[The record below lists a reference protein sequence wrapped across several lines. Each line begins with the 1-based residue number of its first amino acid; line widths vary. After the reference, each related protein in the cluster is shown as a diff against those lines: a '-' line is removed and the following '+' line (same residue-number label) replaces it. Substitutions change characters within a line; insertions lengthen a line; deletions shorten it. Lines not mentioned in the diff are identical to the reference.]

1 MSQKY
6 KSFSRS
12 SDRSLDS
19 GLGLPPGVKRM
30 GYLRKLKKMK
40 RRFFVL
46 HMESNYGVAR
56 LEYYSSEKK
65 WKFGCEPR
73 RTIELKSCLN
83 IGRKLHSK
91 HKNAIAIY
99 TQDDCFSIVT
109 DSPEELE
116 LWLNDLIEVQRT
128 YMEVDENARGR
139 PVYEHLWQVVI
150 DRHDLEY
157 HRLLVGHYRVAL
169 SSRSLFLIKMNPLND
184 NDYFEFPLMS
194 IRRCGH
200 SKDHFFIELG
210 RSSIIGA
217 GEIYMATEGTIIAQN
232 MHETVLSAMKS
243 SKIRED
249 GNPFPRPRSASTSE
263 NSNPVTTRRP
273 IGIVAPQ
280 TVSSSVSSCGL
291 SNSRERCDSLPTRPK
306 TITGN
311 SHSCIHSALSSPYT
325 TSGATFRKL
334 SSRPHSMY
342 EWPSCNSP
350 SARST
355 NFSPGSLSSASV
367 AAYSSSTE
375 DVDNTR
381 HQSLNHYPYLLP
393 SDGKLS
399 SDRPITEVPDEYLK
413 MSMHEDKKVGHS
425 FQVIPEKLANNAQK
439 KNDYIDMRASSVSKS
454 DSIKKQGNF
463 IPVPRNC
470 NATGESSSSRDG
482 YLDMSPSNSSKN
494 GLSFHFKK
502 EVNFN
507 EKTDADSKPYELE
520 KVLSLVK
527 VDENVQN
534 NPIENVVKK
543 VPSVTVK
550 EMECNTIKLN
560 TLEKNANSN
569 SPIFEM
575 DHASAINN
583 AKIDTKPPLPE
594 RTYRKSEQKSIV
606 CPPLPMY
613 KPERFSNCS
622 QNRSVL
628 DELQN
633 KQDLSQNVQVEN
645 YNLEELDVFYNS
657 TPSQAKSD
665 MVTSPEQNTNFSC
678 LCSNNKSNTHSL
690 PCASICSATKV
701 SSNAKQT
708 TVTKNDPRVSCSNY
722 IQKTSAFSTSK
733 DICDNLEVQLNND
746 LKNSTID
753 KSSLISPS
761 NNQSNNSNYYASFSG
776 TKTGENVIND
786 YVNVDIKKN
795 TASIVSNQASTNYYA
810 PKQGPSLLMS
820 GCSDVN
826 DPNYSN
832 IQFGKPICPT
842 PKPIPV
848 DTEAVFS
855 AFNNSLKSDRSFKL
869 SCNTGIESTSGQKVL
884 RSPTSTL
891 QLGTDS
897 SKCSILAP
905 KFRNIPNTLPTFRKQ
920 MSAPAAPLSLRPEL
934 PSPGRKS
941 SCPVTGSAS
950 MVRPSLPGTSVSPMR
965 GAHIQS
971 HGVPNAHLRVSTSR
985 SPDHS
990 SVSSISSASDEISST
1005 HSSPKASTA
1014 PQNFGNRPNASDGQ
1028 YENVVIPQ
1036 RSSTSSRPPSTSSEE
1051 KELNYALLDLT
1062 PSVNDEVPRSPTV
1075 QKPQVPDDDKTLTYA
1090 EIDFTKSEGLKNTS
1104 GIVRDGRL

>member
-12 SDRSLDS
+12 SDRSIDC

-83 IGRKLHSK
+83 ISRKLHSK

-109 DSPEELE
+109 ESPEELE
-116 LWLNDLIEVQRT
+116 LWLNDLLEVQRT
-128 YMEVDENARGR
+128 YMEVDENSRGR

-157 HRLLVGHYRVAL
+157 DRLLVGHYRVAL

-210 RSSIIGA
+210 RSSVIGA
-217 GEIYMATEGTIIAQN
+217 GEIYMATEGTIVAQN

-273 IGIVAPQ
+273 IGYVAPQ

-311 SHSCIHSALSSPYT
+311 SHNCIHSALSSPYT
-325 TSGATFRKL
+325 TSGATFRRL

-350 SARST
+350 SARSA
-355 NFSPGSLSSASV
+355 NFSPGSLSSTSAT
-367 AAYSSSTE
+367 AYSSSTE
-375 DVDNTR
+375 DVHNIR
-381 HQSLNHYPYLLP
+381 HQPLSQYPLP

-413 MSMHEDKKVGHS
+413 MSLHEDKKIGHS
-425 FQVIPEKLANNAQK
+425 IKVVSEKSAEKAPK
-439 KNDYIDMRASSVSKS
+439 KNDYMDMRVSSVSKS
-454 DSIKKQGNF
+454 DSVKKHTNF
-463 IPVPRNC
+463 IPVPHN
-470 NATGESSSSRDG
+470 NATGENSSSRDG
-482 YLDMSPSNSSKN
+482 YLDMSPSNSSKS
-494 GLSFHFKK
+494 GLSFHSFPK
-502 EVNFN
+502 EVGFNFSQ
-507 EKTDADSKPYELE
+507 KTDINSKPCELE
-520 KVLSLVK
+520 K
-527 VDENVQN
+527 
-534 NPIENVVKK
+534 IVVKS
-543 VPSVTVK
+543 VPSVKVK
-550 EMECNTIKLN
+550 EIDYKAINLN
-560 TLEKNANSN
+560 ALEKKADSNA
-569 SPIFEM
+569 PIF
-575 DHASAINN
+575 DVNHASIINS
-583 AKIDTKPPLPE
+583 AKTVDTKPPLPE
-594 RTYRKSEQKSIV
+594 RTYRKNEQKSIV
-606 CPPLPMY
+606 CPPLPMR
-613 KPERFSNCS
+613 KPEKFSQNSNCL

-633 KQDLSQNVQVEN
+633 KQDLTQNVQAEN
-645 YNLEELDVFYNS
+645 YDLEEQDVFYNS
-657 TPSQAKSD
+657 TPSQAKPD

-678 LCSNNKSNTHSL
+678 LCSNDKSNIHSL
-690 PCASICSATKV
+690 PCASICSATKI
-701 SSNAKQT
+701 SSKVKQST
-708 TVTKNDPRVSCSNY
+708 TISKNDLKVSCCNY
-722 IQKTSAFSTSK
+722 MHKTSAFSSLK
-733 DICDNLEVQLNND
+733 NVCDNSEVQVNND
-746 LKNSTID
+746 LKNSTFD
-753 KSSLISPS
+753 NAPSISPS
-761 NNQSNNSNYYASFSG
+761 NSQSDNSNCHASSTR
-776 TKTGENVIND
+776 TKTGERIIND
-786 YVNVDIKKN
+786 YVNVEIKKN
-795 TASIVSNQASTNYYA
+795 TASTISNHVSTNYYA
-810 PKQGPSLLMS
+810 PKHGPLLMP
-820 GCSDVN
+820 GYSDTN

-855 AFNNSLKSDRSFKL
+855 AFNNSLKPDRSFKF
-869 SCNTGIESTSGQKVL
+869 SCNAGIEGPSGQKVL
-884 RSPTSTL
+884 RSPTGTL

-965 GAHIQS
+965 GAHLQS

-1014 PQNFGNRPNASDGQ
+1014 SQNFGNRPNASDGQ